1 MKFMFHVLYTFI
13 FIIIIKCFRS
23 RKTFFFYYFLFF
35 VFLPS
40 CYCYYY
46 TCILQ
51 RKKAKDSSVSVIR
64 LSVGQNERSEPALE
78 HVWNIICQPDGTFLV
93 YFCTCLTSH
102 FILFAHEWMT
112 HIGGSLTTRIKC
124 MY

>member
-1 MKFMFHVLYTFI
+1 MFHVLYTFI

-46 TCILQ
+46 ILQ
-51 RKKAKDSSVSVIR
+51 IKKAKDSSVSVIR